1 MSNIHFVN
9 QSWRRGVLDQSSGV
23 ERDLY
28 LFYIPYKLY
37 IDIVSV
43 LRCIVKNA

>member
-1 MSNIHFVN
+1 MVN
-9 QSWRRGVLDQSSGV
+9 HQKKRGIIGESTGV

-28 LFYIPYKLY
+28 LFYIQYKVY

-43 LRCIVKNA
+43 LRCVEKNAKP

>member
-1 MSNIHFVN
+1 MKAVK
-9 QSWRRGVLDQSSGV
+9 R

-28 LFYIPYKLY
+28 LFYIPYKVY

-43 LRCIVKNA
+43 LRCVVNV